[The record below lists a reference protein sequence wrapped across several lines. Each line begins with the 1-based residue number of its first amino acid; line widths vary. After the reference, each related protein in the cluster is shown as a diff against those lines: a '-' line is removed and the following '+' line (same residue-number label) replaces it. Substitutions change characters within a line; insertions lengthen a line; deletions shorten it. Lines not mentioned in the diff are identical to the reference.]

1 MIQLKAATDKSADS
15 SAEQP
20 HSLFSGSAEQP
31 QSLFSGSAD
40 SSAERP
46 AHSILVLV
54 L

>member
-20 HSLFSGSAEQP
+20 HSLFSGCAECSADHP
-31 QSLFSGSAD
+31 AD

-46 AHSILVLV
+46 AHSLLVLV